1 MEEFV
6 TLFELFVGIE
16 ACNLSYNVV
25 TTILNFR
32 RNSALEEAQK
42 SVNILS
48 KRCNE
53 MQSYYENLMT
63 EKSASIRGLLC
74 KIEKLQK
81 QVKEKPAD
89 KCEGCNNAKGC
100 VACVDGS
107 EWAHIEEQNPAW
119 SKEDEERLKETLAI
133 IETVE
138 DINKAKDGFLGAKM
152 WIKSIKDRVLP
163 QPNQEWSEDDEYNLA
178 FIQEAL
184 LGLDGD
190 GSYREKC
197 CKMAEWL
204 ESLKDRVG
212 CEVNCTTTK
221 QWSEEDERERKRV
234 VGLLEGWL
242 STFKETCYAEDCKC
256 GIEWLRT
263 LKDRVQPQNTW
274 KPSDEQM
281 KILSI
286 YENVNDVLASLYQ
299 DLKKLKEE

>member
-48 KRCNE
+48 KMCNE
-53 MQSYYENLMT
+53 IHSYYENLMT
-63 EKSASIRGLLC
+63 EKSAYIRGLLC
-74 KIEKLQK
+74 KIEELQK
-81 QVKEKPAD
+81 QVKQQPAN

-107 EWAHIEEQNPAW
+107 EWAHIEEHNPAW
-119 SKEDEERLKETLAI
+119 SEEDEEMLRRCISATFDHGYLRECDWLKSL
-133 IETVE
+133 
-138 DINKAKDGFLGAKM
+138 
-152 WIKSIKDRVLP
+152 KDRVGCEVNCTTTSEP
-163 QPNQEWSEDDEYNLA
+163 VVKENKGNNGGISPNSEWSEDDEYNFA

-190 GSYREKC
+190 DSYREKC

-204 ESLKDRVG
+204 ESLKPQDR
-212 CEVNCTTTK
+212 
-221 QWSEEDERERKRV
+221 
-234 VGLLEGWL
+234 
-242 STFKETCYAEDCKC
+242 
-256 GIEWLRT
+256 
-263 LKDRVQPQNTW
+263 W

-281 KILSI
+281 YNLRWVGNVLLSHHDSI
-286 YENVNDVLASLYQ
+286 VEKDSAEKLNSLYK
-299 DLKKLKEE
+299 DLKKLKEEQL